1 MKKIFLIGLAVI
13 ILVLLGLLIIPGVYL
28 SDDRSFEE
36 LSIQGDGYQLHG
48 FVSEGTDVNGN
59 WIILVHGNRKP
70 GQDHE
75 LYQAVR
81 ENLPPEYSI
90 LAVDLRG
97 FGGSVGDGENQLP
110 ASIDRSSDLRAASDY
125 LFENYGVRQD
135 QIILIGHSLGAAQ
148 VFNTAQD
155 QNYLLVIPIG
165 LGDWDA
171 MLESESGL
179 DGYLKKFE
187 ANTGIRVDYKVA
199 YENAANFTTGSL
211 FSDCP
216 ESRVWL
222 VYASQDDA
230 IPVHLEAFES
240 LSEACSGMVYW
251 SEVPVS
257 DHMYGTEMYKLP
269 EPLRGMYS
277 RISLSLLKYRLNQI
291 MRSVDQ
297 SS

>member
-1 MKKIFLIGLAVI
+1 MRLIYAASAGRWETERTSFQLQLIEVQIFA
-13 ILVLLGLLIIPGVYL
+13 
-28 SDDRSFEE
+28 
-36 LSIQGDGYQLHG
+36 
-48 FVSEGTDVNGN
+48 
-59 WIILVHGNRKP
+59 
-70 GQDHE
+70 
-75 LYQAVR
+75 
-81 ENLPPEYSI
+81 
-90 LAVDLRG
+90 
-97 FGGSVGDGENQLP
+97 
-110 ASIDRSSDLRAASDY
+110 AASDY
-125 LFENYGVRQD
+125 LFDNYGVRQD

-155 QNYLLVIPIG
+155 QKYLHVIPIG

-171 MLESESGL
+171 LLESESSL
-179 DGYLKKFE
+179 DGYMKKFE
-187 ANTGIRVDYKVA
+187 ANTGIRVDHNVL

-216 ESRVWL
+216 ESRVWM

-240 LSEACSGMVYW
+240 LSEACSGMVNW
-251 SEVPVS
+251 SEVPIS
-257 DHMYGTEMYKLP
+257 DHMYGTEMDKLP

-291 MRSVDQ
+291 LRSVDQ

>member
-1 MKKIFLIGLAVI
+1 MKKIFLIGVAVFILILLA
-13 ILVLLGLLIIPGVYL
+13 LIIIPAVYL
-28 SDDRSFEE
+28 SNDRSFEE

-59 WIILVHGNRKP
+59 WIILVHGNRKT
-70 GQDHE
+70 GQAHE
-75 LYQAVR
+75 LYQAVMK
-81 ENLPPEYSI
+81 NLPPEYSI

-97 FGGSVGDGENQLP
+97 FGGSVGEGENQLP
-110 ASIDRSSDLRAASDY
+110 ASIDRRPDIRTASDY
-125 LFENYGVRQD
+125 LNETYGVRQD

-155 QNYLLVIPIG
+155 ENYLLVIPIG

-171 MLESESGL
+171 LLESESGL
-179 DGYLKKFE
+179 SGYMKKFE
-187 ANTGIRVDYKVA
+187 AYTGIRVDQNVL

-230 IPVHLEAFES
+230 VPVHLEAFES
-240 LSEACSGMVYW
+240 LSTACSGMVYW
-251 SEVPVS
+251 SEIPIS
-257 DHMYGTEMYKLP
+257 DHMYGTEMSKLP
-269 EPLRGMYS
+269 QPLREIYS
-277 RISLSLLKYRLNQI
+277 KISLSLLKYRLSQI

-297 SS
+297 PS